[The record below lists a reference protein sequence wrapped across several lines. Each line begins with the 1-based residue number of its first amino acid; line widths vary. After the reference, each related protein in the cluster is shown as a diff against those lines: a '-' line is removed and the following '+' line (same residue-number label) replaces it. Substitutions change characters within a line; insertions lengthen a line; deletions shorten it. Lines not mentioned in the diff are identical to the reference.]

1 MKRNQVR
8 FSRTLFN
15 FLHQFIIDTF
25 LQQHPGDY
33 PEYALY
39 GYNDEKKEVPSIRKA
54 MIHTFEKQQVN
65 IPKSLRKK
73 ENGVDKIYISGKYLR
88 DKFKS
93 PEEADIEIHKDYL
106 DVYLLYIGFE
116 QLKDFEQ
123 HLLKEGFIESLE
135 QTATTPVDTPLSF
148 NCYYFNK
155 KGSNVRHFKLHLS
168 GPSIKIDRSPAKYKY
183 VGVIKPESN
192 PDKKNL
198 CFYLTTQ
205 DAYANSEFALIIN
218 SAKPLAECIIAT
230 GHYYETD
237 GSSGSLIIEKGKI
250 NQVVEQIKNLPWLD
264 KESYFYEEQ
273 FALLQNDLG
282 TDNWKTIEPFFSR
295 IIRRQLKHKF
305 LNRKITSNLQLS
317 NEITRIKEAFYSRL
331 LYRKQINH
339 KRTHLHDYAAL
350 EEHLNVQNPGWENN
364 QYIQSFLANKYV
376 AYVAGWKRD
385 EFGTKTRY
393 IEQVRIDLHE
403 NGSALMAASDAG
415 TFKGYYNIVDQRIAM
430 IRLKKVGS
438 DACYYL
444 ILSIP
449 KGTENSTEPENN
461 ELIITGVMGGI
472 STEYLPRAEKV
483 LLHKL
488 SDSEVKEVYPRFYI
502 MDHQTDALAEL
513 RPKPI
518 YKHLRRFFSLQSD
531 DGYFKDGN
539 FIFSNILNLPEWD
552 EIGEL
557 AGNFYYYRVNQIEN
571 AVRRYPMRISPNGD
585 VSITRKDFSMKGKVH
600 LYKERAIVHLFDNG
614 QKGYDGTLFFQFPK
628 SHPDQMKGIMLSA
641 SNQDECFSNLVWIRR
656 ADANEELQYLPLRF
670 DDHPKTIEEIN
681 SKDPHFIKAT
691 YLHFCQPSAILTDEL
706 ELLAIHQK
714 KEEEF
719 FVPNAISKQLDEMI
733 LLYLRGN
740 DHIKEA
746 QKKARRMVNG
756 WNCTAQT
763 VSGFLKSY
771 QNLDQRLKDEI
782 INMFKEMAN
791 EKAAELE
798 QGDDSLN
805 RLRNYLMSRR
815 WGHVGQENS

>member
-25 LQQHPGDY
+25 LHQHPGDY

-39 GYNDEKKEVPSIRKA
+39 GYNDEKEEVPSIRKA
-54 MIHTFEKQQVN
+54 MIHAFEKQQLG

-73 ENGVDKIYISGKYLR
+73 EGGLEKIYISGKYLR

-93 PEEADIEIHKDYL
+93 PEEAYIEIHKDYL

-116 QLKDFEQ
+116 NLKSFEQ
-123 HLLKEGFIESLE
+123 HLLKEGYIESLQ
-135 QTATTPVDTPLSF
+135 QTATSLADTPLSF
-148 NCYYFNK
+148 NCYYYNK
-155 KGSNVRHFKLHLS
+155 KDSNVRYFRFHLS
-168 GPSIKIDRSPAKYKY
+168 GSNLKIDRSPGRYKY
-183 VGVIKPESN
+183 VGVAKAESN

-205 DAYANSEFALIIN
+205 DGYANSEFALIIN
-218 SAKPLAECIIAT
+218 SAKPLAECMIAT

-237 GSSGSLIIEKGKI
+237 GSSGSLIIEKGSI
-250 NQVVEQIKNLPWLD
+250 NQVVEQIKNLPWSQ
-264 KESYFYEEQ
+264 KESHFYEEQ
-273 FALLQNDLG
+273 FEQLQHDLG
-282 TDNWKTIEPFFSR
+282 AENWKTIEPFFSR

-305 LNRKITSNLQLS
+305 LNHKINSNLQLS
-317 NEITRIKEAFYSRL
+317 NEITRIKDAFYSRL
-331 LYRKQINH
+331 LYRKQIRH
-339 KRTHLHDYAAL
+339 KRTHLHDFNAL
-350 EEHLNVQNPGWENN
+350 EEHLNIQKPGWENN

-376 AYVAGWKRD
+376 AYVAGWKKD
-385 EFGTKTRY
+385 EFGTKIRY

-430 IRLKKVGS
+430 IRLKKLGS

-449 KGTENSTEPENN
+449 KGIENSTAPDNSEV
-461 ELIITGVMGGI
+461 IITGVMGGI

-483 LLHKL
+483 LLRNL

-502 MDHQTDALAEL
+502 MNHQSDSFAEL
-513 RPKPI
+513 RPI
-518 YKHLRRFFSLQSD
+518 YKHLKRFFSLKSD

-539 FIFSNILNLPEWD
+539 FTFSNILNLPEWD
-552 EIGEL
+552 ELNDL
-557 AGNFYYYRVNQIEN
+557 AGNFYYYRVNQKEN
-571 AVRRYPMRISPNGD
+571 AVRRYPMRISQNGD
-585 VSITRKDFSMKGKVH
+585 VSITRKDFSMKGKAH
-600 LYKERAIVHLFDNG
+600 LYKERVIVHLFDNG

-628 SHPDQMKGIMLSA
+628 THPDQMKGIMLSA

-656 ADANEELQYLPLRF
+656 AAPNEDLQYLPLRL
-670 DDHPKTIEEIN
+670 DDHPKKIEAVNEE
-681 SKDPHFIKAT
+681 DPHFIKAT
-691 YLHFCQPSAILTDEL
+691 YLHFCQPSAILTDEI

-714 KEEEF
+714 KEEQF
-719 FVPNAISKQLDEMI
+719 FVPNAVSKQLDEI
-733 LLYLRGN
+733 TLLYLRGSKQ
-740 DHIKEA
+740 HLKEA

-756 WNCTAQT
+756 WNCSIQIIET
-763 VSGFLKSY
+763 FLKNY
-771 QNLDQRLKDEI
+771 KNLDQNIKDQI
-782 INMFKEMAN
+782 IALFKKME
-791 EKAAELE
+791 EVKTIELE
-798 QGDDSLN
+798 QGDDSLDG
-805 RLRNYLMSRR
+805 LRNYLLNSR
-815 WGHVGQENS
+815 WVNVGQENL